1 MGIYLKSVRDYRCQ
15 MKLKNA
21 QKNVHDALFFGH
33 DSGGLRLWMFIQ
45 DGKIKINTTSQGGST
60 SLDSSILPFFIKESS
75 PSCHI
80 LIFF

>member
-1 MGIYLKSVRDYRCQ
+1 MGIYLKSVRDYRCR

-45 DGKIKINTTSQGGST
+45 DGKIWVQIVTFKLAIS
-60 SLDSSILPFFIKESS
+60 
-75 PSCHI
+75 
-80 LIFF
+80 

>member
-1 MGIYLKSVRDYRCQ
+1 

-45 DGKIKINTTSQGGST
+45 DGKIWVQIVTFKLAIN
-60 SLDSSILPFFIKESS
+60 
-75 PSCHI
+75 
-80 LIFF
+80 